1 MTLSRTVAVPGLVS
15 ELEQFAELVAGLS
28 DEQWQTPTRCAGWT
42 VGDVAAHVIGQFT
55 DVVNFR
61 LEGLGTPEV
70 TARQVEERR
79 GRSQSEL
86 AEELT
91 QSGKLGQD
99 ILAAFDDT
107 AWEGP
112 APGGAPGTLGFGV
125 EALWYDAYLHG
136 DDIRSAIG
144 QETPRTRSLNASVS
158 HIAQSL
164 TDRDCEPLT
173 LRLDG
178 ADEFAVSG
186 GGRVIE
192 GDAFAFVLAATG
204 RGDLAA
210 FGLDETANIYRD

>member
-1 MTLSRTVAVPGLVS
+1 MTLPRTVVVPGLVS
-15 ELEQFAELVAGLS
+15 ELAQFGELVAGLS
-28 DEQWQTPTRCAGWT
+28 DEELQTPTRCAGWT

-61 LEGLGTPEV
+61 LDGLGTPEV

-86 AEELT
+86 AEELA

-99 ILAAFDDT
+99 ILAAFDDA

-112 APGGAPGTLGFGV
+112 APGGTPGTLGFGV
-125 EALWYDAYLHG
+125 EALWYDGYLHG

-144 QETPRTRSLNASVS
+144 KQTPRTASLNASVS

-164 TDRDCEPLT
+164 TDRDVEGLT

-178 ADEFAVSG
+178 ADEFTVSG

-204 RGDLAA
+204 RGDLAN
-210 FGLDETANIYRD
+210 FGLDEAYNIYRD